1 MGDAAKEYVA
11 GFAAG
16 IATVVTGHPFDT
28 IKVKL
33 QTHNTEASGKKYKNA
48 LHCAS
53 KILSSEG
60 VRGLYRGATSSFVG
74 MAFESSLFF
83 GMYSQLKKT
92 LQGEMSSSRPQIQVV
107 VPSAG
112 CSGAII
118 SLILC
123 PAELVKCRMQ
133 VYGMDLANTKY
144 NRYNGPL
151 DCAVTTIKT
160 EGIKGIFRGYYATI
174 LRESIGNAVFFST
187 YEYTRYFMHTKIGSA
202 LNHLSEQPK
211 ALINVG
217 IGIVSGGLSG
227 IADLVTRKT
236 IGSACE
242 RGFIIWTATYQIIRY
257 MHYTQAIHLYSG
269 ILDKFWSA
277 VLPLDVAKTVIQT
290 SPTIESTA
298 DPFRTLIS
306 IYRRVGL
313 RGCYAG
319 LGPTLVRAFPANAAA
334 IVTWEFAAKVLDIK
348 RD

>member
-227 IADLVTRKT
+227 IAFKLVIFT
-236 IGSACE
+236 
-242 RGFIIWTATYQIIRY
+242 
-257 MHYTQAIHLYSG
+257 
-269 ILDKFWSA
+269 
-277 VLPLDVAKTVIQT
+277 VLVCC
-290 SPTIESTA
+290 STPGCGQNCNT
-298 DPFRTLIS
+298 DIPN
-306 IYRRVGL
+306 YRVY
-313 RGCYAG
+313 C
-319 LGPTLVRAFPANAAA
+319 
-334 IVTWEFAAKVLDIK
+334 
-348 RD
+348 